1 SFYLSSDWSDY
12 WASGQNRSN
21 YSIGYSNSASWGS
34 YSISAQR
41 SWNEDGETDDSIYLS
56 FTIPIEKL
64 LGTEHR
70 DSGFQNIDT
79 QLNSDLKGNNQLNI
93 SSSGYNDN
101 NRISYSV
108 NTGYTMNKSTDD
120 LSYIGGYASYES
132 PWGTLAGSVSASSD
146 NSRQFSLN
154 TDGGFVLHS
163 GGLTFSNDSF
173 SDSDTLA
180 VVQAPGAKGA
190 RINYGNSTVD
200 RWGYGVTSA
209 LSPYHEN
216 RIALDIN
223 DLENDVELKS
233 TSAVAVPRQGSV
245 VFADFETVQGQ
256 SAIMNITRSDG

>member
-1 SFYLSSDWSDY
+1 MPAMSHH
-12 WASGQNRSN
+12 
-21 YSIGYSNSASWGS
+21 
-34 YSISAQR
+34 
-41 SWNEDGETDDSIYLS
+41 GE
-56 FTIPIEKL
+56 
-64 LGTEHR
+64 
-70 DSGFQNIDT
+70 
-79 QLNSDLKGNNQLNI
+79 
-93 SSSGYNDN
+93 
-101 NRISYSV
+101 
-108 NTGYTMNKSTDD
+108 
-120 LSYIGGYASYES
+120 
-132 PWGTLAGSVSASSD
+132 TLAGSISANSD
-146 NSRQFSLN
+146 NSRQVSLS

-180 VVQAPGAKGA
+180 VVQAPGAQGA
-190 RINYGNSTVD
+190 RINYGNSTID

-256 SAIMNITRSDG
+256 SAIMNITRSDGKNIPFAADIYDEQGNVIGNVGQGGQAFVRGIEQQGNISIKWLEQSKPVSCLAHYQQSPEAEKIAQSIILNGIRCQIQ